1 MHAVCQI
8 LPYSFTCPFCS
19 GFNGLIDFFR
29 RRDHAADAFAQRYRY
44 AAFRS
49 KLHVFDHL
57 ATLRPDPTKDR
68 KEEAVRLTR
77 ETMALLDAAIQK
89 TPEHWFW
96 YNKRWLLQ
104 PV

>member
-1 MHAVCQI
+1 MQREGGRHI
-8 LPYSFTCPFCS
+8 
-19 GFNGLIDFFR
+19 FNHI
-29 RRDHAADAFAQRYRY
+29 
-44 AAFRS
+44 
-49 KLHVFDHL
+49 
-57 ATLRPDPTKDR
+57 ATLRPNPDAVDKR
-68 KEEAVRLTR
+68 AEAERLTR